1 MRLNG
6 NQRLEMNVPELA
18 RQTPPE
24 EVGLSLLV
32 EAPRGGL
39 LGALVTAF
47 VRTEY
52 PRAELRNIS
61 SELSCEVA
69 VSAQDHDSKMIVF
82 PSDPDPAVIAR
93 LAATGQHSIVCLG
106 SSLEDLRTAMQR
118 MLSGGSPFL
127 SPSLVRILATAS
139 LRIAAGPSS
148 TTLTQREMESVRLLA
163 LGLSNLEMANHMGVS
178 TNTVRAHLQ
187 AISAKLG
194 VTGRTRVI
202 ARSRELGLF

>member
-18 RQTPPE
+18 RQTPPGE
-24 EVGLSLLV
+24 LGLSLLV

-52 PRAELRNIS
+52 PHAELRTIS
-61 SELSCEVA
+61 SEVSSEVA
-69 VSAQDHDSKMIVF
+69 VSAQDRESKMIVF
-82 PSDPDPAVIAR
+82 PSDPDPTTIAR
-93 LAATGQHSIVCLG
+93 LASTGQHSIVCLG

-118 MLSGGSPFL
+118 MLSGSSPFL

-139 LRIAAGPSS
+139 LRMAGGPSS
-148 TTLTQREMESVRLLA
+148 TTLTQREMESVRLLT
-163 LGLSNLEMANHMGVS
+163 LGLSNQEMANHMGVS